1 MPDPQFGFSVTPGP
15 ASGVARE
22 AVLAEGLGYDRIGI
36 WDSPAL
42 FREPWVVLGAIAGL
56 THRAAIGTWVTNPQT
71 RHPLVTASAAAS
83 VDDLAP
89 GRAYIGIGSGG
100 TGVWHAGHGTSSLDA
115 LGRYVTTVRRLLE
128 DGEADYDGATVIL
141 PWVRRRIPIIVAAH
155 GPRALRLAGRIGD
168 GVIVGLGITPE
179 VVAASLELIDEGAR
193 ESGRRVDDLD
203 VWFTCFWFV
212 DPEPGVARRQ
222 ACGPQPRL
230 PPTSRGRGWPASSCL
245 PSTRT
250 GSSSLGAATTTGY
263 TALCRISRRTPTRLW
278 LATWESASTSSVASC
293 SVGRLTRSNDRS
305 AQPWALAPRV
315 STVRSTR
322 ICRHTRTASRA
333 GLASSSLVSGERC
346 HRMSDPMITGDP
358 AIPPTIVV
366 GERRASHARR
376 NRLDRSLDR

>member
-42 FREPWVVLGAIAGL
+42 FREPWVVLGAIAGS

-100 TGVWHAGHGTSSLDA
+100 TGVLHAGRGTSSLDE
-115 LGRYVTTVRRLLE
+115 LERYITAVRRLLE

-193 ESGRRVDDLD
+193 EGGRRVDDLD

-222 ACGPQPRL
+222 ASWAA
-230 PPTSRGRGWPASSCL
+230 TAFAAHFA
-245 PSTRT
+245 RT
-250 GSSSLGAATTTGY
+250 GVAGKFVPPEFQDGIVELGRRYDYVSHGAVPEQQKDAYAAMARDLGVGEY
-263 TALCRISRRTPTRLW
+263 LQRRFVFGGTPDEV
-278 LATWESASTSSVASC
+278 ESQI
-293 SVGRLTRSNDRS
+293 RS
-305 AQPWALAPRV
+305 AMGAG
-315 STVRSTR
+315 
-322 ICRHTRTASRA
+322 ASRFDGA
-333 GLASSSLVSGERC
+333 IDADLPAHQDRIASWARFVLPRFRGEVSPDG
-346 HRMSDPMITGDP
+346 
-358 AIPPTIVV
+358 
-366 GERRASHARR
+366 
-376 NRLDRSLDR
+376 